1 MSTTREDVERAV
13 ADGTIFEKL
22 IDECIMTPMDGG
34 PDKTLMKIEM
44 PQWFSLLTAQSQ
56 ERIISVL
63 RSYFEDHWTR
73 SMPFRR

>member
-1 MSTTREDVERAV
+1 VSTTKEDVERAI
-13 ADGTIFEKL
+13 ADGTIFKKL
-22 IDECIMTPMDGG
+22 MDECIMT

-56 ERIISVL
+56 ERIISVPSRL
-63 RSYFEDHWTR
+63 IQNSEDHWTR